1 MKEFARYT
9 ASSGSFRYH
18 YILKW
23 ELVKQYTQNNYSRI
37 KLQASILVEGA
48 NNIYWSRG
56 SAALHSNSFGLA
68 TSYPRGETV
77 VYSTEINVSH
87 NSQGKGSITI
97 SGSISTTFLMNGS
110 CQGTIPLPNI
120 DRTAP
125 TVKLSLNEATENGAS
140 FKWEANTAVGSLQG
154 RLNGGSWQNI
164 SGSPFKIS
172 NLQEDTEYTYQIRAQ
187 KTSNNVYGQS
197 NVVTFKTLPGTFAEV
212 SINGL
217 PFKKSDV
224 YMITS
229 ATTKK
234 LTKDEYQIIVG

>member
-1 MKEFARYT
+1 MQEFARYT

-48 NNIYWSRG
+48 NNISWSRG
-56 SAALHSNSFGLA
+56 SATLHSNSFGLA
-68 TSYPRGETV
+68 NTYYRGETV
-77 VYSTEINVSH
+77 VYSTEINVNH
-87 NSQGKGSITI
+87 NAQGKGSITV

-110 CQGTIPLPNI
+110 CQGTITLPDI
-120 DRTAP
+120 DRSSP
-125 TVKLSLNEATENGAS
+125 TVKLTLNEVSENGAS
-140 FKWEANTAVGSLQG
+140 FKWEANTAVGALQG
-154 RLNGGSWQNI
+154 RLNGGAWQGI

>member
-23 ELVKQYTQNNYSRI
+23 ELVKQYIQNNYSRI
-37 KLQASILVEGA
+37 RLQASILVEGA
-48 NNIYWSRG
+48 NNISWSRG
-56 SAALHSNSFGLA
+56 NATLHSNSFGLA
-68 TSYPRGETV
+68 TSYSRGETV
-77 VYSTEINVSH
+77 VYSTEINVNH
-87 NSQGKGSITI
+87 DSQGKGSITV

-110 CQGTIPLPNI
+110 CQGTITLPDI
-120 DRTAP
+120 DRSEP
-125 TVKLSLNEATENGAS
+125 IVKLSLNEATENGAT

-154 RLNGGSWQNI
+154 RLNGGAWQSI

-172 NLQEDTEYTYQIRAQ
+172 NLKEDTEYTYQIRAQ

-197 NVVTFKTLPGTFAEV
+197 NTVSFKTLAGTFAEV

-217 PFKKSDV
+217 SFNKADV
-224 YMITS
+224 YIITS
-229 ATTKK
+229 TSTKK
-234 LTKDEYQIIVG
+234 ITKDEYQIIVG